1 MEVSVYNISGKAV
14 DTISIDDNVFNVPFN
29 KPVVHQ
35 AVVRQLTNARAGT
48 ASTKTRANV
57 RGSTRKPFRQKHT
70 GWARRGTVKSP
81 LLRGGGVIFGPHPR
95 VFHHRMPKKMR
106 QLALRCVL
114 SDKAREDKLVLLD
127 ELALDQAKT
136 KEMAFI
142 LQTLKDVFLETS
154 QSRSGGAN
162 SSFLVVTLGSEES
175 VIRACSNLHGVKTLP
190 APVLNVVDIISHKYL
205 IMTVPAAREV
215 ELRWGKH
222 GSV

>member
-1 MEVSVYNISGKAV
+1 MEVSVYDTSGKAV
-14 DTISIDDNVFNVPFN
+14 DTIDIDDSVFNIPFN

-48 ASTKTRANV
+48 ASTKTRGNV

-95 VFHHRMPKKMR
+95 VFNQKMPKKMR

-114 SDKAREDKLVLLD
+114 SDKAREDRLVLID
-127 ELALDQAKT
+127 ELTLGQAKT
-136 KEMAFI
+136 KEMANI
-142 LQTLKDVFLETS
+142 LEAVKDIFLS
-154 QSRSGGAN
+154 KAQSESGREK
-162 SSFLVVTLGSEES
+162 SSFLVVTLEPEEA
-175 VIRACSNLHGVKTLP
+175 VIRACNNLHRVKTLP
-190 APVLNVVDIISHKYL
+190 APVLNVADIISHKYL
-205 IMTVPAAREV
+205 VMTVPAAREV
-215 ELRWGKH
+215 EIRWGKH